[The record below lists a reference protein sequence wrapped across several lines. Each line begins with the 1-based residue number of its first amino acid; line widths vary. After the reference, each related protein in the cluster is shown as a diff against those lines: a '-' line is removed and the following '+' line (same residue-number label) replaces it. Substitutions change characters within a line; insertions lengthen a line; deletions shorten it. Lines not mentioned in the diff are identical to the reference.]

1 MTAEERAHGIA
12 RAFIAASEEGAF
24 PDGLVCDDMVA

>member
-1 MTAEERAHGIA
+1 MTATESAHLIA
-12 RAFIAASEEGAF
+12 RAFIAPSEAAAF